1 MTAGP
6 LLISPEHP
14 GTVIY
19 VRVGYSQPD
28 NLFRE
33 TPGQEGG
40 TMNERRQV
48 PDRRAVYVLFMIG
61 FFAIFSTT
69 ISKNPVLP
77 LFSQA
82 LDAGDAVIG
91 LVAAVSPLAGI
102 LFSFPVGVL
111 SDHLGKRRLLVASGA
126 VFLSAPL
133 LYLFIS
139 DPLWLIPVRFFH
151 GTATAILG
159 PVIAAMIAV
168 RFPEKKGEVLGQYS
182 SATLIGRTLAPL
194 AGGAIIS
201 FFAVYPGLV
210 PYRMVYLAAAIAAVP
225 VAVLILF
232 YREETPAPFKI
243 LPISVFRRGFVAFFT
258 NRRLRA
264 TALADMATYFA
275 FGAFETFLPLV
286 LLSRGMGAYQA
297 GILFA
302 VQTLFVAVTK
312 PSFGRIADRV
322 DKRVQII
329 MGLLVIGCSVAAIPF
344 ASAFAAFLLISSLL
358 ALGMSLSTVA
368 TSAYVADVARKEQM
382 GASMGA
388 LSSIMDI
395 GHSAGPLVTGIIVA
409 AGGFGPGFFV
419 SFLIA
424 VAVCGLFVL
433 SVREPAPGV
442 RSRGDGQ

>member
-1 MTAGP
+1 
-6 LLISPEHP
+6 
-14 GTVIY
+14 
-19 VRVGYSQPD
+19 
-28 NLFRE
+28 
-33 TPGQEGG
+33 
-40 TMNERRQV
+40 MNERYQV
-48 PDRRAVYVLFMIG
+48 PDSRAAYILFAIG

-82 LDAGDAVIG
+82 LGAGDAVVG

-111 SDHLGKRRLLVASGA
+111 SDHLGRRRLLIASGA
-126 VFLSAPL
+126 VFLLAPL
-133 LYLFIS
+133 LYLAIT
-139 DPLWLIPVRFFH
+139 DPFWLIPVRFFH

-159 PVIAAMIAV
+159 PVIAATIVVLFAG
-168 RFPEKKGEVLGQYS
+168 RKGEVLGQYS

-201 FFAVYPGLV
+201 FFAVYPGLI
-210 PYRMVYLAAAIAAVP
+210 PYRAVYIAAAVAAVP
-225 VAVLILF
+225 VLALVLL
-232 YREETPAPFKI
+232 YLEETPAPLTVLSF
-243 LPISVFRRGFVAFFT
+243 SAFRRSSVAFFA

-286 LLSRGMGAYQA
+286 LLSQGMGAYQA
-297 GILFA
+297 GVLFA
-302 VQTLFVAVTK
+302 AQTLIIAATK
-312 PSFGRIADRV
+312 PSFGRLSDRV
-322 DKRVQII
+322 DRRIQIVA
-329 MGLLVIGCSVAAIPF
+329 GLLILGCAVAAIPF
-344 ASAFAAFLLISSLL
+344 APGFFALLLISALF
-358 ALGMSLSTVA
+358 ALGMSFSTVA
-368 TSAYVADVARKEQM
+368 TSAYVADVAEQEQM

-409 AGGFGPGFFV
+409 AGGFGPGFFA

-424 VAVCGLFVL
+424 VLACGFFAL
-433 SVREPAPGV
+433 SVRESAG
-442 RSRGDGQ
+442 